1 MAPEQHPHERLL
13 QEVQKELAQIL
24 EGSSQGIYVYLDDPH
39 WICNQRMATLLG
51 YASPAEV
58 VALTAQT
65 PLLDALVA
73 PASHNTVVDAYMKTI
88 NDKLAS
94 VVRVTWK
101 KKDGATFQSQ
111 TVFVPFS
118 FKGTAMT
125 LHFIAPS

>member
-1 MAPEQHPHERLL
+1 MAQAQHPHEQLL
-13 QEVQKELAQIL
+13 QEVQKEFAQIL

-39 WICNQRMATLLG
+39 WICNQRMASLLG

-58 VALTAQT
+58 ITVTAHS

-73 PASHNTVVDAYMKTI
+73 PASHNTVVDAYMKAV

-94 VVRVTWK
+94 VVSVIWK
-101 KKDGATFQSQ
+101 KKDGATFRSQ

-125 LHFIAPS
+125 IHFIAPS